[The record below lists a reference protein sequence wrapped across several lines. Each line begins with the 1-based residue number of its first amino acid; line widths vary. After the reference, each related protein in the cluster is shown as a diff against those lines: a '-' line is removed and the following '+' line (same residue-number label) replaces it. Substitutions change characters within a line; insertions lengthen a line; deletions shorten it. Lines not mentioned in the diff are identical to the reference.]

1 MTLEYLSLPFPS
13 KSDLEANID
22 MRKKHV
28 ANLSS
33 YMWYI
38 LPVAEKFGEK
48 VFEVAAQSLTESGL
62 EVTAGQLQELAREMQ
77 SPEKQQFYKQER
89 LFHIGTNLT
98 SVKGVSFDEL

>member
-1 MTLEYLSLPFPS
+1 MTLDILSLPFPS
-13 KSDLEANID
+13 KDELEAIIE

-28 ANLSS
+28 RDLSS

-38 LPVAEKFGEK
+38 LPVVKKFGEQ
-48 VFEVAAQSLTESGL
+48 VYEVAAQSLTESGL
-62 EVTAGQLQELAREMQ
+62 EVTAGQLQELAQEMQ
-77 SPEKQQFYKQER
+77 SPEKQLYYQQER